1 MDKQK
6 VIVWSSGSE
15 HRSNHGVITLID
27 QLSKISPGGTFLLL
41 RLLFANHRGGN
52 NFANSQTIN
61 QQNFNKEYS
70 LNIAELFAASFKA
83 GTLYLFDRFTKMP
96 FLKF

>member
-15 HRSNHGVITLID
+15 HRRNHGVITLID
-27 QLSKISPGGTFLLL
+27 QLSKISPAVTFLLL
-41 RLLFANHRGGN
+41 LLLFANHRGGN

-61 QQNFNKEYS
+61 QQNFYKECS
-70 LNIAELFAASFKA
+70 LNIAELSVASF
-83 GTLYLFDRFTKMP
+83 
-96 FLKF
+96 